1 MNKKNLKQCRFNKNP
16 LTDAQSAVILGIIGD
31 NRTRKYDL
39 KVIVEA
45 IFWINRTGSQ
55 WRNLDSKFPKWQ
67 IVYYYYR
74 KFMKQGIWKKINDY
88 MVQTDRNIQDKNG
101 TPTLVC
107 IDSQSVRV
115 PQFIKQEVGLDGN
128 KKINGRKRHAL
139 VDTLGNIFCVK
150 VHAANHFDG
159 VKGIDLWDTF
169 TTEVKTVKKVLAD
182 AAYKG
187 QFTIHVQANG
197 YEIEI
202 ASRPPSERGFVPVKK
217 RWVVERTFSWFNSF
231 RRLDKDH
238 EKTVQSAENMIYIA
252 QIQILLNRNYR

>member
-1 MNKKNLKQCRFNKNP
+1 MQIQQES

-45 IFWINRTGSQ
+45 IFWINRTG
-55 WRNLDSKFPKWQ
+55 
-67 IVYYYYR
+67 
-74 KFMKQGIWKKINDY
+74 
-88 MVQTDRNIQDKNG
+88 
-101 TPTLVC
+101 
-107 IDSQSVRV
+107 
-115 PQFIKQEVGLDGN
+115 
-128 KKINGRKRHAL
+128 
-139 VDTLGNIFCVK
+139 
-150 VHAANHFDG
+150 
-159 VKGIDLWDTF
+159 
-169 TTEVKTVKKVLAD
+169 TEVKTVKKVLAD

-187 QFTIHVQANG
+187 QFTIHVQANE